1 MSELVRVSISIER
14 SLYQQLEGLVGE
26 SGYENRSEFIRDL
39 IREQLVR
46 REWEHDGDVVG
57 TMTLVYNH
65 HTHGLS
71 EKLTDLQH
79 DHHGEILATTHVH
92 LDPHHCVEVTLMRGP
107 ARRLQRIAD
116 RLRRQK
122 GVLHAA
128 LNMSSTGAELE

>member
-1 MSELVRVSISIER
+1 MSELVRLSISIEK
-14 SLYQQLEGLVGE
+14 SLYEQLEGLVSE

-39 IREQLVR
+39 IREQLVK
-46 REWEHDGDVVG
+46 REWKYNRDVVG
-57 TMTLVYNH
+57 TLTLVYNH

-71 EKLTDLQH
+71 EKLTELQH
-79 DHHGEILATTHVH
+79 DHHSEILATTHVH
-92 LDPHHCVEVTLMRGP
+92 LDAHHCVEVTLMRGA

-128 LNMSSTGAELE
+128 LNMSSTGAELH